1 MNLYM
6 RLLRYVK
13 PYIYVLALG
22 FVCIAMVALSNL
34 YVPWIIKNVIDDVLT
49 AKNMA
54 MLNTIGLGIVVVF
67 FLRSF
72 FFYGQNYLMAYAG
85 QRIVND
91 LREAVFRQLQRLPLS
106 YYDRRQTGAIMS
118 YITNDVAAVQNAVAQ
133 NIVDLGVEAITLL
146 GSIGAMFYIHWKLT
160 LLTFATIPFVAHAT
174 NVIGRKMRSAS
185 GVQQEKAASLITVLQ
200 ETISST
206 RVIKSFVREDYEIG
220 RFNKENLNNLK
231 AQMKTVQLNALL
243 LPLTDLLAAV
253 GVTVIVWYG
262 GLEVINGNL
271 TSGDMMAILI
281 YAVNLSNPI
290 RRISGVYGNIQK
302 ALAAAERVFSV
313 LDIDPGIVDLPE
325 AKSLPAISGT
335 VTFDHVNFEYKPGEP
350 ALCDLNFEAKPG
362 QMIGIVGPSGAGKS
376 TIANLVP
383 RFYEPQAGKILIDG
397 IDIRQVTMNSLRS
410 QIGIV
415 PQETF
420 LFNGSIRDNIR
431 YGRLDATDEEIIEAA
446 KAANA
451 HSFILEMPAGYETN
465 VGERGGTLSGGQR
478 QRIAIARAILKDP
491 RILILDEATSALD
504 PESEKLVQEALDKL
518 MVGRTSFVIAHRLS
532 TVQRAD
538 VLLVLERGCVVEV
551 GRHDELVAAGGLY
564 SKLYQMQ
571 YSEVN
576 GQPA

>member
-1 MNLYM
+1 MNLYV
-6 RLLRYVK
+6 RLLRYVR
-13 PYIYVLALG
+13 PYISILALG
-22 FVCIAMVALSNL
+22 IVCIAMVALSNL

-49 AKNMA
+49 AKNMS
-54 MLNTIGLGIVVVF
+54 MLNTIGIGIVVVF
-67 FLRSF
+67 FLRGI
-72 FFYGQNYLMAYAG
+72 FFYGQGYLMAYAG
-85 QRIVND
+85 QRVVND
-91 LREAVFRQLQRLPLS
+91 LREAVFRHFQRLSLS
-106 YYDRRQTGAIMS
+106 YYDKRQTGTIMS
-118 YITNDVAAVQNAVAQ
+118 YITNDVAAVQGALAQ
-133 NIVDLGVEAITLL
+133 SVVDFGVEAITLF
-146 GSIGAMFYIHWKLT
+146 GSIAAMFYIHWKLT
-160 LLTFATIPFVAHAT
+160 LLTFATMPFVAHAT

-185 GVQQEKAASLITVLQ
+185 GVQQEKAADLTTVLQ
-200 ETISST
+200 ETVSST
-206 RVIKSFVREDYEIG
+206 RVIKSFVREAYEIE
-220 RFNKENLNNLK
+220 RFNKENLYNLK
-231 AQMKTVQLNALL
+231 AQMKTIQLNALL
-243 LPLTDLLAAV
+243 MPLTEFLAAL
-253 GVTVIVWYG
+253 GITVIIWYG

-271 TSGDMMAILI
+271 TSGEMMAVLI

-290 RRISGVYGNIQK
+290 RRISGVYANIQK
-302 ALAAAERVFSV
+302 ALAAAERIFDV
-313 LDIDPGIVDLPE
+313 LDIEPEIMDMPGAKQLP
-325 AKSLPAISGT
+325 PINGT
-335 VTFDHVNFEYKPGEP
+335 VTFEHVTFEYKPGEP
-350 ALCDLNFEAKPG
+350 ALCDLSFEAKPG

-397 IDIRQVTMNSLRS
+397 IDVRQVTMDSLRS

-431 YGRLDATDEEIIEAA
+431 YGRLDASDEEVMEAA

-465 VGERGGTLSGGQR
+465 VGERGGSLSGGQR